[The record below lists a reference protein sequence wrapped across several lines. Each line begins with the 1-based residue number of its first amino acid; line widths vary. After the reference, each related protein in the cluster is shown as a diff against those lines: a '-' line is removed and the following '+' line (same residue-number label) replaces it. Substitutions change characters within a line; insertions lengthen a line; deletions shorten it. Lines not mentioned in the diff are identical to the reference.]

1 MVKKSGK
8 DSSESPKGEKPEKPI
23 SLEIAGEVTP
33 EQIGYQLWKKEQ
45 KDFSTE
51 IKNPSAMSSLES
63 YADYNVGFAGNIVT
77 ELLKG
82 WIAYDKVNWIAKDR
96 KRSAET
102 VDMFKALKEME
113 AKTAKQKLL
122 GEKEG

>member
-1 MVKKSGK
+1 MVKKPLKG
-8 DSSESPKGEKPEKPI
+8 PKKSV

-51 IKNPSAMSSLES
+51 IKNPTAMSGLET
-63 YADYNVGFAGNIVT
+63 YADYNVGFAGDVISN
-77 ELLKG
+77 LLKD
-82 WIAYDKVNWIAKDR
+82 WIVYDKVNWIAKDR

-102 VDMFKALKEME
+102 VEMFKALKELE
-113 AKTAKQKLL
+113 AKTAKEKLL

>member
-1 MVKKSGK
+1 MVKKSLK
-8 DSSESPKGEKPEKPI
+8 RFSDSEKPI
-23 SLEIAGEVTP
+23 NLEIAGELTP
-33 EQIGYQLWKKEQ
+33 EQIGFQLWKKEQ

-51 IKNPSAMSSLES
+51 IKNPTAMSALET
-63 YADYNVGFAGNIVT
+63 YADYNDGFAGNMLSD
-77 ELLKG
+77 LLKG
-82 WIAYDKVNWIAKDR
+82 WISYNKVNWIAKDR

-113 AKTAKQKLL
+113 VKTAKAKLL